1 MLKAFSFIFP
11 GFFKTDSPMSTNTQT
26 YIIPRHRITIAPTL
40 AVVPMLGDVAA
51 KFSASPKADLKKLGA
66 DIASEHHALK
76 QSLEE
81 HGIKEAVP
89 VTLYD
94 VDGQEMTADPGD
106 HFQKVLLNAGRK
118 IVAWDGRHRLEWAAS
133 KGAAMKVPVR
143 FVTEKE
149 GQALLELTVIGRRH
163 WTKGQR
169 AWLGILQHPEAA
181 KAEAGR
187 PKKSDSV
194 GIYNA
199 TTLAA
204 RLGVS
209 ADLVAQAGELY
220 AKFYAPGAKAGSPEA
235 IEAEATR
242 ARFEHLIWGG
252 AGLGAILAGIGG
264 GKATTGKPKAPT
276 GFHHLDAPLASLTR
290 LSKHWME
297 WDEGERDKAQSL
309 IAARIRGDEATPG
322 WPQEFCLA
330 IAEALAAAGV

>member
-1 MLKAFSFIFP
+1 
-11 GFFKTDSPMSTNTQT
+11 MSTQT
-26 YIIPRHRITIAPTL
+26 YIIRRHRITIAPTL

-51 KFSASPKADLKKLGA
+51 KFSASPKAYLKKLGA

-76 QSLEE
+76 QRLEE
-81 HGIKEAVP
+81 HGIREAVP

-94 VDGQEMTADPGD
+94 VDGQEMAADPGD
-106 HFQKVLLNAGRK
+106 HFQQVLLNAGRK

-169 AWLGILQHPEAA
+169 AWLGVIQHPEIRQVRREDSL
-181 KAEAGR
+181 KQNLR
-187 PKKSDSV
+187 SDSV
-194 GIYNA
+194 GTMNA

-242 ARFEHLIWGG
+242 SRFEHLIWGG
-252 AGLGAILAGIGG
+252 AGLGAILAGLGG

-297 WDEGERDKAQSL
+297 WDAEERGKAQSL

>member
-1 MLKAFSFIFP
+1 
-11 GFFKTDSPMSTNTQT
+11 MSTQT

-66 DIASEHHALK
+66 DIASEHAALK

-81 HGIKEAVP
+81 HGIQEAVP

-94 VDGQEMTADPGD
+94 VDGQEMAADPGD

-149 GQALLELTVIGRRH
+149 GQALLEITVIGRRH

-169 AWLGILQHPEAA
+169 AWLGVLQHPEICQVRREDSL
-181 KAEAGR
+181 KQNHR
-187 PKKSDSV
+187 SDSV
-194 GIYNA
+194 GTMNA

-242 ARFEHLIWGG
+242 AKYEHLIWGG

-264 GKATTGKPKAPT
+264 GKATVGKPKAPT